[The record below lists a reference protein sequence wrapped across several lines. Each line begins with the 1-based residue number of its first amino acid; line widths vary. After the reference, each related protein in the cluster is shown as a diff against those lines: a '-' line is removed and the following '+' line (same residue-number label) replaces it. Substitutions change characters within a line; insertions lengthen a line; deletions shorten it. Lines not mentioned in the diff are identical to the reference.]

1 MKKTLFTLASLLFCS
16 ITFAQSVP
24 QGINYQA
31 VARDATGNEIT
42 NQSLTVRLS
51 VVSGSATGTISW
63 QETHSVTTNDYGLFT
78 TVIGQGTSTGAGS
91 SATFDVVAWG
101 SSSHYLKVEIN
112 SGSGYLNLGTNE
124 LLSVPYALQAGN
136 PGPIGPQGPAGA
148 TGATG
153 PQGPAGATGATGPQG
168 PAGATGATGPQGP
181 AGATGATGPQGPA
194 GATGPLVSGST
205 GQTLR
210 HNGTDWVASNN
221 LYNNGLNIGIG
232 TSPNS
237 TYQLLNFVP
246 LTSMVNYAQRNYFY
260 RNVSSLGSGS
270 LYGMYNYTRNANTSG
285 TVYGIYSYATNDVG
299 SSNTYAIRAYAT
311 GLSSGSK
318 YAFYSSTGG
327 SGSRWAAYFNGDVY
341 GSTFIMPSDERL
353 KKNISDYDNALSQL
367 SLIEVK
373 EYEYKNEG
381 DLSRMDLPKGRQVGI
396 MAQNIE
402 NVFPQLTKNSEFD
415 LNDDPDNEDL
425 NRDEKILKFMAVN
438 YIGMIPVTVKAI
450 QEQQEMIKEQQEIID
465 DLKARIITLENK

>member
-1 MKKTLFTLASLLFCS
+1 MRKTIFTLVSVLFCS

-168 PAGATGATGPQGP
+168 PAGATGATGP
-181 AGATGATGPQGPA
+181 
-194 GATGPLVSGST
+194 LVSGST

-210 HNGTDWVASNN
+210 HDGNNWVSSSN
-221 LYNNGLNIGIG
+221 LYNNGTNVGLGTNNPNGYILEIEDTDINAVKSVYGVAAVTDVDAHFDLN
-232 TSPNS
+232 SNS
-237 TYQLLNFVP
+237 NATWGSSINLFEFDENTQAFVDGWNIARQ
-246 LTSMVNYAQRNYFY
+246 T
-260 RNVSSLGSGS
+260 
-270 LYGMYNYTRNANTSG
+270 TSG
-285 TVYGIYSYATNDVG
+285 TGNSSLNFNYGTVHNNNSSSSKITFTKDGHVGVGTTTPASKLEVYN
-299 SSNTYAIRAYAT
+299 
-311 GLSSGSK
+311 
-318 YAFYSSTGG
+318 
-327 SGSRWAAYFNGDVY
+327 NGDNVSLRIHEDA
-341 GSTFIMPSDERL
+341 GSHEARL
-353 KKNISDYDNALSQL
+353 HL
-367 SLIEVK
+367 
-373 EYEYKNEG
+373 
-381 DLSRMDLPKGRQVGI
+381 RR
-396 MAQNIE
+396 
-402 NVFPQLTKNSEFD
+402 F
-415 LNDDPDNEDL
+415 
-425 NRDEKILKFMAVN
+425 
-438 YIGMIPVTVKAI
+438 
-450 QEQQEMIKEQQEIID
+450 
-465 DLKARIITLENK
+465 